1 MPDSKEE
8 FQFVGI
14 LLALLLV
21 ITFSGVLGYEV
32 IRGTEEPGTTI
43 EDFTLYSYGKNEDG
57 NVTWR
62 LTGKRAEQRNGE
74 LIVQSFQL
82 LFGNSQGNEIKNEEA
97 PSRLAGET
105 LTLRKN
111 DGKRVASMPGKIK
124 IKTGERTDGT
134 ARTVRYNFGDNLVIG
149 REIKLKRTSEDG
161 TLNIEGNEFSY
172 RPKNRELKITNGF
185 EIVSRGP
192 EQQET
197 AISGQELEWTSGE
210 RIRMQG
216 EVSATL
222 GSDWKLEAAKMIWD
236 PDQGLLETSGSA
248 RASRGETEIRG
259 SEINYD
265 EESEEIS
272 VVEGEM
278 VREDE

>member
-1 MPDSKEE
+1 MPDSQEG

-14 LLALLLV
+14 VLALLLV

-32 IRGTEEPGTTI
+32 IQGAEEPGTTI

-82 LFGNSQGNEIKNEEA
+82 LFGSSQGNEIKNEEA

-111 DGKRVASMPGKIK
+111 DGKRVASMPGEIK

-134 ARTVRYNFGDNLVIG
+134 ARTVRYTFGDNLVTG
-149 REIKLKRTSEDG
+149 REIRLKRTGEDG

-172 RPKNRELKITNGF
+172 RPKNGELKITNGF
-185 EIVSRGP
+185 GIVSRGP

-210 RIRMQG
+210 RIRMRG

-222 GSDWKLEAAKMIWD
+222 GSGWKLRAAKMVWN
-236 PDQGLLETSGSA
+236 PDDGLLETSGSA
-248 RASRGETEIRG
+248 RATRGETEILG
-259 SEINYD
+259 SEISYD
-265 EESEEIS
+265 DEGDKIS

-278 VREDE
+278 VRDEE